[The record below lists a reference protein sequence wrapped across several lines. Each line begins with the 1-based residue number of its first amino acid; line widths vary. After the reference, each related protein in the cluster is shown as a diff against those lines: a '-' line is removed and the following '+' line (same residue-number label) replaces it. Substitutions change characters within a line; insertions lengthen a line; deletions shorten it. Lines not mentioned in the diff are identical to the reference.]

1 MVRYILERRRDRDRH
16 RGRDRDRER
25 DRDRDRDRD
34 HSRHHYDR
42 SRDRSRER
50 SREPKMTGPELPPAP
65 AQQSATSS
73 NVDMSAAIQAAMEA
87 AQRISKVGRCHSVG
101 LTIAP
106 APKPRASR
114 FSSSVLTKKMYFPQQ
129 YPDIDYS
136 VIFNG
141 PYRMTIEAETHT
153 TLSVGGTAVCSWSV
167 SEK

>member
-1 MVRYILERRRDRDRH
+1 MAYYILERRRDRDRH

-34 HSRHHYDR
+34 RSRHHYER
-42 SRDRSRER
+42 SRDHSRER
-50 SREPKMTGPELPPAP
+50 SRDPKTTGPDLPPAP
-65 AQQSATSS
+65 VQQSAMAP
-73 NVDMSAAIQAAMEA
+73 NVDMNAAIQAAMEA
-87 AQRISKVGRCHSVG
+87 AQKISKVGRCYFVKSTV
-101 LTIAP
+101 AP

-141 PYRMTIEAETHT
+141 PYRMEIEAETHT
-153 TLSVGGTAVCSWSV
+153 TLSVGGTAVRSRGCT
-167 SEK
+167 